1 MLSSAYQGIAC
12 KDNLWERFTEKVS
25 LFCFFC
31 FSDIMGIVLCVFPA
45 REVYFEGGPSIARD
59 YAIFNY
65 EACVTLM
72 ITDETRSLNPVAM
85 GDKAEKLIG
94 ISVHRLF
101 QAEQENVH
109 LTDRVA
115 SELEGKVLLCYVK
128 HSNDVIRAV
137 KGAPYTIVT
146 VYGANEIGSNTC

>member
-1 MLSSAYQGIAC
+1 MCCYCG
-12 KDNLWERFTEKVS
+12 
-25 LFCFFC
+25 
-31 FSDIMGIVLCVFPA
+31 
-45 REVYFEGGPSIARD
+45 REIYTYPR
-59 YAIFNY
+59 
-65 EACVTLM
+65 ACVTLV
-72 ITDETRSLNPVAM
+72 ITDETGSLNAVAM
-85 GDKAEKLIG
+85 GDEAEKLIG

-137 KGAPYTIVT
+137 KGAPYTIVA
-146 VYGANEIGSNTC
+146 VYGADEIGSNIC